1 MDDDQP
7 GRGDLTAERH
17 KAAAKLWALPVG
29 KEWNCVTGC
38 IHAVRHANPGR
49 WDGIKA
55 MTLFLIPDRHPEFL
69 DAVIAEYAAR
79 KLLGEIT

>member
-1 MDDDQP
+1 MDDDQS

-17 KAAAKLWALPVG
+17 KAAAKLWALPIG
-29 KEWNCVTGC
+29 KGWECVVSC
-38 IHAVRHANPGR
+38 IVAVRHADPGQ
-49 WDGIKA
+49 WDGIKST
-55 MTLFLIPDRHPEFL
+55 TLFLVPDRHPEFL